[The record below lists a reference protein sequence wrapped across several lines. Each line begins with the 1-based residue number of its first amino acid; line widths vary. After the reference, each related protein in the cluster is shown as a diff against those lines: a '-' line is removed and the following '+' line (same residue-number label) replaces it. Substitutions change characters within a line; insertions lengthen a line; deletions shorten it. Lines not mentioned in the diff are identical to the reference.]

1 MRDES
6 APPIDRRHIDV
17 RTMSLAQLQKL
28 AERGSRRARAELE
41 ARMRAPGP
49 VLLPASVPADRTA
62 PSAPSRHPPTLT
74 ARADPPPQATAA
86 GAAAPAPGAVPAGQG
101 VPVSADAL
109 AQQLHLIARQ
119 DEAHA
124 RAAGPP
130 RLVGLVLT
138 AWGVLL
144 LLGGLLMLGR
154 GGAALYYLFCGLG
167 AAAVGA
173 LLMRRSRWAL
183 ALHGAL
189 LPLALGWAWA
199 GAGRHS
205 LPLSVVQAGPLL
217 IPALWMA
224 LRQVREALE

>member
-1 MRDES
+1 
-6 APPIDRRHIDV
+6 HY
-17 RTMSLAQLQKL
+17 
-28 AERGSRRARAELE
+28 
-41 ARMRAPGP
+41 
-49 VLLPASVPADRTA
+49 
-62 PSAPSRHPPTLT
+62 
-74 ARADPPPQATAA
+74 PPP
-86 GAAAPAPGAVPAGQG
+86 PGASPI
-101 VPVSADAL
+101 L
-109 AQQLHLIARQ
+109 
-119 DEAHA
+119 
-124 RAAGPP
+124 
-130 RLVGLVLT
+130 GLEV
-138 AWGVLL
+138 AV
-144 LLGGLLMLGR
+144 LGR

-205 LPLSVVQAGPLL
+205 LPLSVVQAAPLL